1 MFIFSRFLLVV
12 VTLLS
17 FSALVFAA
25 EIGPTGSEVA
35 QKKAQILKLFE
46 VQPPSQAVDAAIAAV
61 ADSRYRPGDPARDEF
76 VSRMQLAVDYDQIEA
91 ASMAAMIEL
100 YTLPELTVMADYY
113 TSDLGRSAER
123 KGGILRQK
131 IAPKLKEMLDK
142 GVLSVITS
150 PSPAGSVSNAGR

>member
-1 MFIFSRFLLVV
+1 MCFFQFNLILASAVWIVAFVLFFFQWGFLGFSRFIQCVLYITEAWVLFAVGVLCRLKLHHIYSHLVP
-12 VTLLS
+12 
-17 FSALVFAA
+17 
-25 EIGPTGSEVA
+25 PTGRGDLE
-35 QKKAQILKLFE
+35 E
-46 VQPPSQAVDAAIAAV
+46 AV
-61 ADSRYRPGDPARDEF
+61 
-76 VSRMQLAVDYDQIEA
+76 
-91 ASMAAMIEL
+91 SMAAMIEL